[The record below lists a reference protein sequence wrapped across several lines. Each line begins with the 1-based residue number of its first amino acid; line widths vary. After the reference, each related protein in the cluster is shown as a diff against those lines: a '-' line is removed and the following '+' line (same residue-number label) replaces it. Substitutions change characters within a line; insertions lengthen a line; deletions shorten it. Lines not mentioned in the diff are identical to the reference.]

1 MGVKTEE
8 KDGNY
13 ILNSLEKNNMEQV
26 QVKLNN
32 IERFDEIIKD
42 SLPDGGDLEII
53 TRDAGTESGRG
64 IVMFTFSVEIDGKLR
79 RAQTVTTMRNF
90 RAIAFA
96 ITSTYDDDG
105 FRVNMAN
112 PLDDGVITGEK
123 E

>member
-1 MGVKTEE
+1 
-8 KDGNY
+8 
-13 ILNSLEKNNMEQV
+13 MEQV